1 MNGEVFDRPPSDVRQ
16 TMTVIYYELYKYV
29 RSARMVGI
37 FALAALIVAI
47 ILIIPPALGQEY
59 PRDPAYFA
67 QRFFL
72 WTGVL
77 IVVGATLFAGDSL
90 ASEFQGRTGYLM
102 FPNPVKRLVYFTG
115 KLLASLLTMFFVV
128 SVFYVV
134 VSLLTIWHSQSFS
147 DLTYRSFGLALL
159 YVVAAV
165 GVGYLVSAVMKGA
178 TGALVFTFAI
188 LFLIFPILDG
198 VLSFAGAKPG
208 VLGDLRGAGH
218 LLHHADPLPHRPAA
232 HPAHGGSVR
241 RGRERGPDLELLPGR
256 RHRRPGHGHLRRRHH
271 PRSVGHL
278 PAEGDG
284 GLTALSDSL
293 TAVAECHELLSASKL
308 ALERL
313 PGHPQR
319 FSPVRR

>member
-1 MNGEVFDRPPSDVRQ
+1 MMNGEVFDRPPSDVRQ
-16 TMTVIYYELYKYV
+16 VMTVVYYELYKYV

-72 WTGVL
+72 WTSVL

-102 FPNPVKRLVYFTG
+102 FPNPVKRWVYFTG

-128 SVFYVV
+128 SVFYVA

-198 VLSFAGAKPG
+198 VLSFAGAKPVFSVTFSAQAISYIMQTPYPTDQQLTLPTG
-208 VLGDLRGAGH
+208 GAFGG
-218 LLHHADPLPHRPAA
+218 
-232 HPAHGGSVR
+232 GGSESTVQIWNYY
-241 RGRERGPDLELLPGR
+241 PDVDTAALVMVIYAVITIAAALIIF
-256 RHRRPGHGHLRRRHH
+256 RRREM
-271 PRSVGHL
+271 
-278 PAEGDG
+278 A
-284 GLTALSDSL
+284 A
-293 TAVAECHELLSASKL
+293 
-308 ALERL
+308 
-313 PGHPQR
+313 
-319 FSPVRR
+319 